1 MLQRVTVTKA
11 KDKLK
16 LILKNYSNYLKED
29 RKNGSLKW
37 TKRKII
43 KWKTKIQPYHLH

>member
-29 RKNGSLKW
+29 RKK
-37 TKRKII
+37 KRKP
-43 KWKTKIQPYHLH
+43 KMDKKKNNKMED

>member
-16 LILKNYSNYLKED
+16 LILQNNSSK
-29 RKNGSLKW
+29 
-37 TKRKII
+37 KIYGI
-43 KWKTKIQPYHLH
+43 KIDTYINRTEYKTQRQTHVHIVN

>member
-16 LILKNYSNYLKED
+16 WILKNYSNYLKEY
-29 RKNGSLKW
+29 RKE
-37 TKRKII
+37 
-43 KWKTKIQPYHLH
+43 KWKPKMDKKKNNEMEN